1 MYLVLDNIRSSHN
14 VGTIFRTSDALSVE
28 HLYLGGICPGPL
40 DKYGLRNNKLCKVSL
55 GSENIVSYSHESNLD
70 PLISQLID
78 EGCLIVSLEINEDS
92 YDIYDFLK
100 NSPEINLDKLVLVL
114 GNEVEGISKSI
125 LEKSHHIVHLPMG
138 GLKESLN
145 VSVAYSIAAYT
156 ITFFSKLDR

>member
-1 MYLVLDNIRSSHN
+1 MKVILDNIRSSHN
-14 VGTIFRTSDALSVE
+14 VGTIFRTSDALGIN

-55 GSENIVSYSHESNLD
+55 GSEDVVAYSHEPDLD
-70 PLISQLID
+70 ALILQLIED
-78 EGCLIVSLEINEDS
+78 GYLIVSLEINEES
-92 YDIYDFLK
+92 RDIYDFLRT
-100 NSPEINLDKLVLVL
+100 SSNLNLEKLVLVL
-114 GNEVEGISKSI
+114 GNEVTGVSQSI

-156 ITFFSKLDR
+156 INYFRT